1 MKIGQV
7 AAISGF
13 PIKTIRYYE
22 DIGLLSPSVKR
33 SDSGYRLFEESVLSR
48 LDFIKQAKSLGLSL
62 REIREILEIRD
73 RGLLPCRE
81 VKQQL
86 HNKVIEI
93 NNQIEAL
100 GILKAELEQILMH
113 WQDRPLNHQVGE
125 TICPNIQ
132 NKQ

>member
-7 AAISGF
+7 AAVSGF

-22 DIGLLSPSVKR
+22 DIGLLSPSVER
-33 SDSGYRLFEESVLSR
+33 SNSGYRLFEDSVLSR
-48 LDFIKQAKSLGLSL
+48 LDFIKRAKSLGLSL
-62 REIREILEIRD
+62 KEIREILEIRD

-86 HNKVIEI
+86 ENKVREI
-93 NNQIEAL
+93 INQIEAL
-100 GILKAELEQILMH
+100 ESLKAELQDILNH
-113 WQDRPLNHQVGE
+113 WQDQPLNNQVGR

-132 NKQ
+132 NEQ